1 MNYLTIAI
9 IVFIILET
17 TNVLAMYF
25 WPESIY
31 ANSVGVFKAF
41 EDSKKYPE
49 IHQFIRYLVYWVA
62 GCKLIMLILLVVIL
76 TTTDTHTH
84 LLTGC
89 ALVLS
94 IGSYF
99 WRLSPIVCKLDKLGQ
114 MTPKGYSKALNYM
127 IGGFMTMFTL
137 AVLSSFL

>member
-9 IVFIILET
+9 TVFIFLET

-25 WPESIY
+25 WPETLY

-41 EDSKKYPE
+41 EDSKKYPD

-62 GCKLIMLILLVVIL
+62 GCKLIVLILLVVIL
-76 TTTDTHTH
+76 TTADTNTH
-84 LLTGC
+84 ILTGC

-99 WRLSPIVCKLDKLGQ
+99 WRLAPIVCKLDKLGQ
-114 MTPKGYSKALNYM
+114 MVPKGYSKALNCM
-127 IGGFMTMFTL
+127 IGGFMIMFTI
-137 AVLSSFL
+137 AVISSII

>member
-9 IVFIILET
+9 TVFIILES
-17 TNVLAMYF
+17 TNVIAMYF
-25 WPESIY
+25 WPETIY
-31 ANSVGVFKAF
+31 ANSVGVFKGF
-41 EDSKKYPE
+41 EESKQYPE

-76 TTTDTHTH
+76 TTADAQTHM
-84 LLTGC
+84 LTGC

-99 WRLSPIVCKLDKLGQ
+99 WRLCPIVCKLDKVGQ
-114 MTPKGYSKALNYM
+114 IVPKGYSMALNFM
-127 IGGFMTMFTL
+127 IGGFMTMFAL
-137 AVLSSFL
+137 AVVSSIL